1 MSDARITTYHIR
13 SMSIE
18 DFDDIT
24 TLWTSTE
31 GLSLSEDD
39 TRDRLSVYLSR
50 NQGLSFVA
58 FIDDQI
64 VGTVLCGHDGRRGVL
79 RHLAV
84 AEHCRGSGIAR
95 ELVSRSI
102 AALARQDIH
111 KCNLYVLDSNPSARR
126 FWQHVGWYELEDN
139 YRTLQTPTGL
149 QDTR

>member
-1 MSDARITTYHIR
+1 
-13 SMSIE
+13 MSIE
-18 DFDDIT
+18 DFDDII
-24 TLWTSTE
+24 TLWSPTE
-31 GLSLSEDD
+31 GVSLSEDD

-58 FIDDQI
+58 FIDDHI
-64 VGTVLCGHDGRRGVL
+64 VGTVLCGHYGRRGVL

-95 ELVSRSI
+95 ELVNRSI
-102 AALARQDIH
+102 AALARQDIQ
-111 KCNLYVLDSNPSARR
+111 KYNLYVLDSDPSARS
-126 FWQHVGWYELEDN
+126 FWQHVGWYELEDD